1 MFSEPPT
8 ALAADVLVNNAGA
21 LTHTYTRTPQG
32 FEQTCACV
40 LAPFLLTRLSIPV
53 VGTSGKVIT
62 VSSGACTRRNSTQR
76 LWEMNAADYDG
87 STVTRRPSAHRS
99 C

>member
-1 MFSEPPT
+1 M
-8 ALAADVLVNNAGA
+8 NNAGA

-32 FEQTCACV
+32 FEQTYAVHV

-62 VSSGACTRRNSTQR
+62 CRPGACTRRNSTQR
-76 LWEMNAADYDG
+76 LW
-87 STVTRRPSAHRS
+87 R
-99 C
+99 